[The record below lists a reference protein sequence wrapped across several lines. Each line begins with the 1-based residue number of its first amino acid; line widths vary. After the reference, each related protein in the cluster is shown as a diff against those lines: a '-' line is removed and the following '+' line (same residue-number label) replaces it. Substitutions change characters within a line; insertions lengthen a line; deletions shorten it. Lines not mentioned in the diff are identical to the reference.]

1 MRQDPLMIA
10 IIIQAWYDSRGID
23 GVIGFLVTRYP
34 PFKAVEDLSDR
45 GVHLSPSR
53 VLHEA

>member
-1 MRQDPLMIA
+1 MIA